1 MTHSTSKPV
10 LSGVR
15 VGRPRR
21 IHLVSREQIDILDR
35 QGRIF
40 ARWKALVALLNPFVG
55 IPKQANVSELMDFLT
70 DEYDKARP
78 EMRRSI
84 PMIVA

>member
-1 MTHSTSKPV
+1 MIHSTSKPV

-55 IPKQANVSELMDFLT
+55 IPKQANVSELMDFLA

>member
-1 MTHSTSKPV
+1 MIHSTSKSV

-15 VGRPRR
+15 VGRRRR
-21 IHLVSREQIDILDR
+21 IHLVNREQIDILDR

-40 ARWKALVALLNPFVG
+40 ARGQALVALLNPFVG
-55 IPKQANVSELMDFLT
+55 IPKQANVSGLVDFLT

>member
-1 MTHSTSKPV
+1 MIHSTSKPV

-40 ARWKALVALLNPFVG
+40 ARWEALVALLYPFEG
-55 IPKQANVSELMDFLT
+55 IPRQANGSDSINFLT

-78 EMRRSI
+78 EMRRPI